1 MMTEDE
7 ARLNL
12 ENIARK
18 YLQNSPKLDEFINI
32 IRDKNRPGL
41 PVRGIM
47 EEMRK
52 YRDIDYSKEDQD
64 VISELMYL
72 YG

>member
-1 MMTEDE
+1 MTEDE

-12 ENIARK
+12 ENIVRK
-18 YLQNSPKLDEFINI
+18 YLQKSPKLDEFINI
-32 IRDKNRPGL
+32 VRDKNRPGL
-41 PVRGIM
+41 PIRGIL

-52 YRDIDYSKEDQD
+52 YRDTDYSKEDQD
-64 VISELMYL
+64 VIKELMYL